1 MKKAVLISMMLIV
14 IAGCETINEAGQSI
28 ATAVDNLGDNSKRAA
43 KDIGDAGNDF
53 VEKAKSG
60 GGDE

>member
-28 ATAVDNLGDNSKRAA
+28 ETAVDNLGDNSKRAA

>member
-1 MKKAVLISMMLIV
+1 MKKAVLVSLMLFIIV
-14 IAGCETINEAGQSI
+14 GCETVNEAGQSI
-28 ATAVDNLGDNSKRAA
+28 ETAVDNLGDNSKRAA